1 MKFALSEEQKMIKD
15 MVRDF
20 AEKEL
25 RPIAREIDEEER
37 FPDETLPKLS
47 ELGLMG
53 MAFPRE
59 YGGSGIDNV
68 SYAIAVEEI
77 SRVCP
82 STGIIVSVNNSLVC
96 EPLNK
101 FGSEEQK
108 KKFLTPLA
116 RGEKL
121 GGFALTEPNA
131 GSDAAG
137 IKTTCKK
144 EGDGYILD
152 GSKNFVTNGSK
163 ASYFIIF
170 ANIDKSLGHK
180 GITAFVVE
188 DSMKGFSKGKKE
200 KKLGIRASDTISLG
214 LDHCF
219 VPAENLLGKEKDGFK
234 VAMSTLDSGRIGV
247 ASQAVGIAQGALDES
262 IRYSGERQQFGQPIS
277 GFQAIQSMLADM
289 ATEIEAA
296 RLLVLKSAA
305 LKDSGARFSTES
317 AMAKLYA
324 SDVAVRVTRD
334 AIQIHGG
341 YGYTREYDVERFY
354 RDAKITEIYEGTSE
368 VQRMVISRA
377 LLK

>member
-1 MKFALSEEQKMIKD
+1 MKFALTEEQKMIKD

-68 SYAIAVEEI
+68 SYSIAVEEI

-101 FGSEEQK
+101 FGTEEQK

-116 RGEKL
+116 RGEKI

-137 IKTTCKK
+137 IKTTCRK
-144 EGDGYILD
+144 EGDGYVLD

-163 ASYFIIF
+163 ASYFIVF

-180 GITAFVVE
+180 GITAFVLEE
-188 DSMKGFSKGKKE
+188 DMKGFSKGKKE

-214 LDHCF
+214 IDQCF
-219 VPAENLLGKEKDGFK
+219 VPAENLLGKEKEGFK

-247 ASQAVGIAQGALDES
+247 ASQAVGIAQGAFDEC
-262 IRYSGERQQFGQPIS
+262 IRYSNERQQFGQPIS

-324 SDVAVRVTRD
+324 SDVAVRVTRN